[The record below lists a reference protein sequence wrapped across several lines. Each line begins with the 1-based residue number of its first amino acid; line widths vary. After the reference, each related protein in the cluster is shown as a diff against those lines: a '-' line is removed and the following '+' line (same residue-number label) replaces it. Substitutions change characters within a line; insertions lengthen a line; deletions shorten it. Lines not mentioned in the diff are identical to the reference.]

1 MLRILG
7 SANPFGRECDR
18 REVMRIGALGAAALS
33 LPELMFLEAAA
44 ATNGQRP
51 VDSAFGKARRIVLLY
66 LQGAASQF
74 ETWDPKPLAPEE
86 IRGKWGAI
94 GTSVPGVSIG
104 DQLPRLAQLV
114 DRLAIVRSMTHEHN
128 NHSNLY
134 TMTGS
139 PAVDFN
145 SETNPLDSRHQ
156 PFFGSVLDYLEDR
169 SSSAEPPELPRNIG
183 LPFRFSTFSPVFRRA
198 GPYGSF
204 LGHGYDPVWT
214 EFEGRATGKVA
225 RVSFFDGFKDVD
237 VEDPFLGITPESR
250 LRVSRDAQLRPELTL
265 DRLSSRRTLLQQLDD
280 QNRLLNETLAAKSLD
295 RFTEMA
301 YSFITSQKL
310 RDALDIG
317 REPMSLRER
326 YGMTLFGQAALTSR
340 RLLEAGCR
348 LVSVFWDEYK
358 VVNTAWDTH
367 FDHFTRLGN
376 ELLPGFDAAVSSL
389 LLDLEDRGMLD
400 DTLVLCLTEHGRT
413 PKINKSDRGGG
424 RDHWSKAYSVML
436 AGAGIRPGTVV
447 GASDAMGAFVKDRP
461 VSPQDI
467 LATVYH
473 LKGIDP
479 TTTIPDRLQRPVHL
493 VDGGNVVDELLHGS
507 R

>member
-7 SANPFGRECDR
+7 SANPFGRDCDR
-18 REVMRIGALGAAALS
+18 REVLRVGALGAAALS
-33 LPELMFLEAAA
+33 LPELFHLEAAA
-44 ATNGQRP
+44 ASHGPSATN
-51 VDSAFGKARRIVLLY
+51 SFGKAKRIMLLY

-74 ETWDPKPLAPEE
+74 ETWDPKPDAPEE

-94 GTSVPGVSIG
+94 ATSVPGVSIC
-104 DQLPRLAQLV
+104 DQLPRLA
-114 DRLAIVRSMTHEHN
+114 RLADRVALVRSMTHENN

-134 TMTGS
+134 TLTGF
-139 PAVDFN
+139 PAIDFT
-145 SETNPLDSRHQ
+145 SETNPLDSRHH
-156 PFFGSVLDYLEDR
+156 PFFGSVLDYLEDH
-169 SSSAEPPELPRNIG
+169 SGSADRPEVPRNIG

-198 GPYGSF
+198 GPYGTF

-225 RVSFFDGFKDVD
+225 RVSFFDGLKDVD
-237 VEDPFLGITPESR
+237 VADPFLGVTPDSR
-250 LRVSRDAQLRPELTL
+250 LRLSKDAQLRSELTL
-265 DRLSSRRTLLQQLDD
+265 DRLDSRRTLLQQLDG
-280 QNRLLNETLAAKSLD
+280 QTRELNETLAGKSLD
-295 RFTEMA
+295 RFSEMA

-317 REPMSLRER
+317 REAMSLREQ
-326 YGMTLFGQAALTSR
+326 YGMTLFGQAALTGR
-340 RLLEAGCR
+340 RLLEAGCE

-367 FDHFTRLGN
+367 YDHFTRLGN
-376 ELLPGFDAAVSSL
+376 ELLPGFDAAVSTL
-389 LLDLEDRGMLD
+389 LLDLQDRGLLD

-413 PKINKSDRGGG
+413 PKINSGPRGGG

-447 GASDAMGAFVKDRP
+447 GASDETGAFVKDRP
-461 VSPQDI
+461 TSPEDI
-467 LATVYH
+467 LATMYH

-479 TTTIPDRLQRPVHL
+479 NRTIPDRLNRPVRL
-493 VDGGNVVDELLHGS
+493 VDGGSVIDELLM
-507 R
+507 